1 MSRFLLVAPPLV
13 GHVNPLVAVAA
24 ELRDRGHEVAWAG
37 HADLVRRLAGPGAR
51 VHDCALPP
59 SGGLARPPELTGP
72 AAFRFLWQ
80 DFFAPLAEAMAD
92 GVAKAIGDFRPDLV
106 LADQHAVAGPLVA
119 ERLGVPCATSA
130 STSAELVD
138 VLADLP
144 KVRDWVTNLLGSLR
158 SRIGDPAA
166 TGDPRY
172 PPLGVVA
179 FTTRALV
186 GDVDLPAGVRL
197 VGPAV
202 TARPTGGFPWDLL
215 AEDRRLVLVSLGTA
229 NVDAGERFLTAAAT
243 ALAARP
249 HVQGVVVDPG
259 GVLGAPPPEVLVLPH
274 VPQLELLA
282 RCAAVVCHAGHNTVC
297 ESLWHGVP
305 LVLAPIRDD
314 QPLVADQVVAAG
326 AGVRVRFG
334 RVSAERLGDALDAV
348 LDPASGHRAA
358 AEVISRSFRAAGG
371 ATAAADHLEQLT
383 AGAAGL
389 TAAADATPDRT
400 AAASGTT
407 LATSA
412 TATAA
417 SGTTAR

>member
-1 MSRFLLVAPPLV
+1 MSRFLFVVPPLV
-13 GHVNPLVAVAA
+13 GHVNPPAAVAA

-37 HADLVRRLAGPGAR
+37 HADLVRRLAGPNAR
-51 VHDCALPP
+51 VFDCALPP
-59 SGGLARPPELTGP
+59 DGGLTRPPKLTGP

-80 DFFAPLAEAMAD
+80 DFFVPLAEAMAD
-92 GVAKAIGDFRPDLV
+92 GVEAAVEDFRPDLV

-144 KVRDWVTNLLGSLR
+144 KVRDWVTDLLGSLR

-172 PPLGVVA
+172 PPLGVIA

-202 TARPTGGFPWDLL
+202 TARPAGEFPWDLL
-215 AEDRRLVLVSLGTA
+215 DEDRRVVLVSLGTA
-229 NVDAGERFLTAAAT
+229 NADAGGRFLTAAAT

-259 GVLGAPPPEVLVLPH
+259 GVLGTAPPEVLVLPH
-274 VPQLELLA
+274 VPQLELLS

-314 QPLVADQVVAAG
+314 QPVVAEQVVAAG

-334 RVSAERLGDALDAV
+334 RVGAEGLGDALDAV
-348 LDPASGHRAA
+348 LDPARGHRAA
-358 AEVISRSFRAAGG
+358 AGAIGRSFREAGG
-371 ATAAADHLEQLT
+371 ATAAADHLEQLVADPAT
-383 AGAAGL
+383 AAFSTAAS
-389 TAAADATPDRT
+389 TAAA
-400 AAASGTT
+400 AA
-407 LATSA
+407 ATSA
-412 TATAA
+412 APASAA
-417 SGTTAR
+417 VGAAAR